1 MFLFSPSSHKGTES
15 PIAEVDLSLKVIVS
29 GMGVL
34 SSLGQGI
41 SNFTKALLEGQSGIT
56 TSSRFPELS
65 FPLAAAELKNF
76 NFNSALFPLQ
86 DLPSTLFATAQKIGR
101 RAPFS
106 VQTSIIAAL
115 EAWTEARLH
124 QRPKDNSRIG
134 LIVAGQNTTQ
144 GYSYNLH
151 PAFQKNPYYFSPS
164 YALQFMDTNQ
174 VGVLSELFNIEG
186 EGFTVGGASA
196 SGNIALMQGYRL
208 IQQGVVD
215 ICMVVG
221 SVADLS
227 PLELQGF
234 CNIGALT
241 SSGPFHEEPER
252 TCRPFDRDH
261 SGFVWGQASGCLIL
275 ESRKAENEQIPSY
288 GKIAGAAMTLDANHS
303 SKPNR
308 YGQERAMRQALER
321 ASRKPCDIQY
331 INAHGSSSPLGDETE
346 LLAIRDVF
354 EEHLSNIWIN
364 STKNMVGHCLW
375 SAGIIEAI
383 ATLIQMKEGFIHPN
397 INLDHPI
404 DDKCRFA
411 GKQKEIV
418 TINAAMSNSFG
429 FGGINSSLVFT
440 RGKN

>member
-1 MFLFSPSSHKGTES
+1 
-15 PIAEVDLSLKVIVS
+15 
-29 GMGVL
+29 MGVL
-34 SSLGQGI
+34 SSLGQGV
-41 SNFTKALLEGQSGIT
+41 SNFTNALLEGQSGIT
-56 TSSRFPELS
+56 ASSRFPELP
-65 FPLAAAELKNF
+65 FPLAAAELKDF
-76 NFNSALFPLQ
+76 DFNSALFFLQ
-86 DLPSTLFATAQKIGR
+86 DLPSTLLATAQKIGR
-101 RAPFS
+101 RAPILI
-106 VQTSIIAAL
+106 QASIIAAL
-115 EAWTEARLH
+115 EAWTEAKLH

-151 PAFQKNPYYFSPS
+151 PVFHKNPHYFSPS

-241 SSGPFHEEPER
+241 SSGPFYKEPEK

-261 SGFVWGQASGCLIL
+261 SGFIWGQASGCLIL
-275 ESRKAENEQIPSY
+275 ESSTAEKEQIPSY
-288 GKIAGAAMTLDANHS
+288 GEIAGAAMTLDANHS

-308 YGQERAMRQALER
+308 YGEGRAMRQALER

-364 STKNMVGHCLW
+364 STKNLVGHCLW

-440 RGKN
+440 KGKN